1 MGAAH
6 YTLHPAQGHAATF
19 ASRWVFYPRIIL
31 IPPESARR
39 SRAYLRNPFN
49 PFESAVM
56 AAKSEIQE
64 QINRLPHQPGVY
76 RYFDD
81 EGIIYVGKAVDLR
94 KRVSSYFTKQD
105 HNKKTQQLV
114 KNIKRIEF
122 TIVNSES
129 DAFLLEN
136 NLIKQHQPKYNIL
149 LKDGKTYPYLLL
161 TKERFPRLIP
171 TRNKQPGDGQY
182 FGPYAHQGALNVLLE
197 LIRALYPLRTC
208 NYNLSPENVAAG
220 KFKVCLEYHIGNC
233 KGPCEAKEDEAT
245 YNQYIQQIRQILGGD
260 LRLPKQ
266 YFRERMTAA
275 AQDMQYELAHQ
286 FKQKLDKLD
295 EFQAKST
302 IVSATLTNIDVF
314 SIASN
319 EKAAFVNYFKVMNG
333 SIILTQNL
341 ELTKKLDETDGEIL
355 APLIMQL
362 RQEYES
368 EAKEILTNVPVGDLP
383 LPGVAITQPQ
393 IGDKRKLLELSIKNV
408 LYLRKE
414 KESMNEKSKDV
425 NEVRIMEQIKKDLR
439 LTELPKHIECFDNS
453 NFQGDN
459 PVSAMVCFRN
469 AKPSKKD
476 YRHYHV
482 KTVVGPNDFDTMYEV
497 VTRRYRR
504 LVDEGAS
511 LPQLVIVDG
520 GKGQLSMAVKAIKD
534 LNLWGQMAIIGIA
547 KRLEEIY
554 VPNDPLPLYI
564 DKKSESLR
572 LFQRIRDE
580 VHRFGITFH
589 RKTRDDATLKTELTD
604 VKGLGPVTADKLL
617 NKFKSVKKI
626 KELTQLQLEAEIGK
640 AKAKV
645 LLTYFSQ
652 QEDAQEA
659 PTTT

>member
-1 MGAAH
+1 
-6 YTLHPAQGHAATF
+6 
-19 ASRWVFYPRIIL
+19 
-31 IPPESARR
+31 
-39 SRAYLRNPFN
+39 
-49 PFESAVM
+49 M
-56 AAKSEIQE
+56 AAKPELQE
-64 QINRLPHQPGVY
+64 QISRLPHQPGVY

-136 NLIKQHQPKYNIL
+136 NLIKQYQPKYNIL

-182 FGPYAHQGALNVLLE
+182 YGPYAHQGALNVLLE

-245 YNQYIQQIRQILGGD
+245 YGQYIQQIRQILNGD

-266 YFRERMTAA
+266 YFRERMMAA
-275 AQDMQYELAHQ
+275 AQDMQYEVAHQ

-295 EFQAKST
+295 AFQAKST
-302 IVSATLTNIDVF
+302 IVNAALTNIDVF

-341 ELTKKLDETDGEIL
+341 ELTKKLDESDGEIL

-362 RQEYES
+362 RQEFES
-368 EAKEILTNVPVGDLP
+368 EAKEILTNVPIGDLP

-425 NEVRIMEQIKKDLR
+425 NEVR
-439 LTELPKHIECFDNS
+439 
-453 NFQGDN
+453 
-459 PVSAMVCFRN
+459 
-469 AKPSKKD
+469 
-476 YRHYHV
+476 
-482 KTVVGPNDFDTMYEV
+482 
-497 VTRRYRR
+497 
-504 LVDEGAS
+504 
-511 LPQLVIVDG
+511 
-520 GKGQLSMAVKAIKD
+520 
-534 LNLWGQMAIIGIA
+534 
-547 KRLEEIY
+547 
-554 VPNDPLPLYI
+554 
-564 DKKSESLR
+564 
-572 LFQRIRDE
+572 
-580 VHRFGITFH
+580 
-589 RKTRDDATLKTELTD
+589 
-604 VKGLGPVTADKLL
+604 
-617 NKFKSVKKI
+617 
-626 KELTQLQLEAEIGK
+626 
-640 AKAKV
+640 
-645 LLTYFSQ
+645 
-652 QEDAQEA
+652 
-659 PTTT
+659 